1 MTKFK
6 IILPAILLVGL
17 ASPAFAEDDN
27 CTDVSPASWLSKEQ
41 ILVKARDLGFDPR
54 RAKVEGSCYEVY
66 ALDGKGR
73 RVEAM
78 FDPASGKL
86 VRIKDKS

>member
-1 MTKFK
+1 MSRMK
-6 IILPAILLVGL
+6 ILLSAALLVGL
-17 ASPAFAEDDN
+17 TSPAFAEDDH
-27 CTDVSPASWLSKEQ
+27 CTNKPRDGWMSKEQ
-41 ILVKARDLGFDPR
+41 ILNKARDLGFDPR

-66 ALDGKGR
+66 ALDAKGK

>member
-1 MTKFK
+1 MTKLK
-6 IILPAILLVGL
+6 IILPAVLFLGL
-17 ASPAFAEDDN
+17 ASPAFADDDN
-27 CTDVSPASWLSKEQ
+27 CTNTSPASWLSKEQ
-41 ILVKARDLGFDPR
+41 ILNKARDLGFDPR

-66 ALDGKGR
+66 ALDGKGK
-73 RVEAM
+73 RVEVM